1 MKNRKIS
8 ALETAIIS
16 ILSLCLLI
24 YELGFCNWNALANKT
39 YNFSLFRTIIYIVC
53 IILYSKFSK
62 SFIEEAEKV
71 IKYKKKL
78 IIVYSIIATIFTIYE
93 LFSHKNIYSIIL
105 ILLVELNGMLFIL
118 CVTKHYIKNIHII
131 LTL

>member
-39 YNFSLFRTIIYIVC
+39 YNFSLFRTI
-53 IILYSKFSK
+53 L
-62 SFIEEAEKV
+62 
-71 IKYKKKL
+71 
-78 IIVYSIIATIFTIYE
+78 
-93 LFSHKNIYSIIL
+93 
-105 ILLVELNGMLFIL
+105 
-118 CVTKHYIKNIHII
+118 
-131 LTL
+131 

>member
-78 IIVYSIIATIFTIYE
+78 IIVYSIN
-93 LFSHKNIYSIIL
+93 LFKNGAYRARTYDP
-105 ILLVELNGMLFIL
+105 LLVRQMLSQL
-118 CVTKHYIKNIHII
+118 SYDPMII
-131 LTL
+131 

>member
-71 IKYKKKL
+71 IKYKKKKRK
-78 IIVYSIIATIFTIYE
+78 I
-93 LFSHKNIYSIIL
+93 
-105 ILLVELNGMLFIL
+105 
-118 CVTKHYIKNIHII
+118 IKNVHNVTEVWYNLPCSYQRSAWI
-131 LTL
+131 